1 METPWNPSWSGSPC
15 LNSKGFSDRWKREA
29 WPFKSQALG
38 SWAEGPRRLFQSL
51 SPHCGVPQ
59 AWEVYTEIPES
70 IPQGGGE
77 RHPRSPLPPLG
88 AQQWL
93 GGRGSGPRE
102 NGPGGTQWGRRVSGP
117 AEAARGRGLSNTAQ
131 DTGARSWTAASELW
145 GLPTGSSLLG
155 SPRLRPL
162 QPLRM
167 LALEGATQNSLLP
180 GTGPPVSQPQTK
192 RPGGHS
198 WGSEP
203 RPHGKGCVCLRSTQ
217 KHPKTLTTLRP

>member
-1 METPWNPSWSGSPC
+1 MESP
-15 LNSKGFSDRWKREA
+15 KPG
-29 WPFKSQALG
+29 
-38 SWAEGPRRLFQSL
+38 
-51 SPHCGVPQ
+51 
-59 AWEVYTEIPES
+59 EVYTEIPES

-93 GGRGSGPRE
+93 GGGAPVPGKMDLRDSVRE
-102 NGPGGTQWGRRVSGP
+102 EGLRP
-117 AEAARGRGLSNTAQ
+117 AEAARA
-131 DTGARSWTAASELW
+131 GAYPPQPRSWTPASEPW
-145 GLPTGSSLLG
+145 GLPTSPSLPG

-203 RPHGKGCVCLRSTQ
+203 RPHGKGCVRLRSTQ
-217 KHPKTLTTLRP
+217 KHPNTLTTLRP